1 MASSLQNA
9 LYIVATPIGNL
20 ADITKR
26 AVDILQAVDKI
37 AAEDTRHS
45 KQLLAHL
52 GINTP
57 LMALHEHN
65 ERQQAATLLAEI
77 KQGAAIALIS
87 DAGTPLISDPGYYL
101 VREAHVQ
108 GIKVVPIPGPSAV
121 ICALSAS
128 GLPTDRFCFEGFL
141 PAKAQAR
148 INALQNLVA
157 EQRTIVFYESPHRV
171 LDSVQAMCDIFGPQR
186 NITMAR
192 ELTKQF
198 ETIFAGD
205 LAQLVNFIQQDS
217 NQQRGEIVLML
228 GGCEVAEN
236 KFDLTPAVE
245 KILVTLLSELSVK
258 QAVSLAVQITGVQ
271 KKILYARAVEL
282 TGHID

>member
-1 MASSLQNA
+1 MQNA

-52 GINTP
+52 GINTS
-57 LMALHEHN
+57 LIALHEHN
-65 ERQQAATLLAEI
+65 ERQQTANLLAEI

-148 INALQNLVA
+148 INALQNLVV

-282 TGHID
+282 AG